1 MGYLLAYNPY
11 NTNLFMR
18 SRNLSVYLTLKLE
31 TRIKIDGGVFEAES
45 CLETALTKLNS
56 IS

>member
-1 MGYLLAYNPY
+1 MSYSLAYHPY

-31 TRIKIDGGVFEAES
+31 TRVKIDGGVFEARS
-45 CLETALTKLNS
+45 CLETTLAKLNS
-56 IS
+56 IQ